1 LFFGIYEYM
10 ITKFFCKAYP
20 PNYLIYEKKGKTM
33 PIDLD
38 AFKPAYEKWVEES
51 LPDYRAGNMK
61 EIVKKYPF
69 VVPDGIPWKVYN
81 GQPSDQTF
89 ALVTTGGFYLNDS
102 QPPFDTESI
111 HGDVSFR
118 EIPRT
123 VRQQDMRIAHKHY
136 DHSLAEQDFNIVFPV
151 QRFVELEKE
160 GIIGKLTDT
169 NYSFSYVNDA
179 VSLVKKTAPEFI
191 SRIKA
196 AGVDVLFLVPV

>member
-1 LFFGIYEYM
+1 
-10 ITKFFCKAYP
+10 
-20 PNYLIYEKKGKTM
+20 M
-33 PIDLD
+33 PIDFD
-38 AFKPAYEKWVEES
+38 AFKPAYEKWVKES

-61 EIVKKYPF
+61 EIIKKYPF
-69 VVPDGIPWKVYN
+69 VVPDGIPWTVYT
-81 GQPSDQTF
+81 GQPSNQTF

-136 DHSLAEQDFNIVFPV
+136 DHSLAEQDFNIVFPI
-151 QRFVELEKE
+151 QRFVELENE
-160 GIIGKLTDT
+160 GIIGRLTET
-169 NYSFSYVNDA
+169 HYSFSYVNDA
-179 VSLVKKTAPEFI
+179 VSLATETVPKFI
-191 SRIKA
+191 SDIKA